1 MEWVVLLLGRG
12 VAAIGTSDNSV
23 GFLGEV
29 IYMPTTLSR
38 LARAGAHVSTLAL
51 SIAFGLFAAQPGH
64 AEEVTLTVALAA
76 NPQMQTAA
84 KLIDNFYTKHPD
96 IKVKFQTL
104 PENQLRPTV
113 LKDVATNSGQFDIV
127 MIGAYE
133 VPLWAEKGWITNLS
147 QEYVVNDK
155 EWNAD
160 DLIKPIRDL
169 VSFNGDMYATPFYGS
184 SSFIFYRKDLFE
196 KAGLTMPEQPTW
208 DQIAEFAAK
217 LDDDSTNTAG
227 ICLRGIPGWGQSLAP
242 LTTVINTFG
251 GRWFDENWE
260 PQLSAPKTKEAI
272 NFYVNLLKE
281 HGQPDAA
288 KDGWQECLQLFTQG
302 KAAMWYDDTVFA
314 GPVLDQASPEVKDNV
329 GFALAPIKEK
339 PGSGWLWAWGLAI
352 PKTSKH
358 QDAAWELISWLTSEE
373 YIKLAGEKAGW
384 GTVPPGSRKSTY
396 MLPEYQKATS
406 TYAELTLKAI
416 SDADPL
422 KPTVDPV
429 PYTGVQYVTIPEFEQ
444 IGDFTSQQLAGAIS
458 GQMSADE
465 AIAASEEKIREIMTD
480 AGYIK

>member
-1 MEWVVLLLGRG
+1 MAKINRRAVT
-12 VAAIGTSDNSV
+12 AA
-23 GFLGEV
+23 
-29 IYMPTTLSR
+29 R
-38 LARAGAHVSTLAL
+38 VSTLGL
-51 SIAFGLFAAQPGH
+51 SVAIGLLGASAARSD
-64 AEEVTLTVALAA
+64 EVSLTVALAA

-84 KLIDNFYTKHPD
+84 KLIDNFYAKYPD

-147 QEYVVNDK
+147 QEYVVKDK
-155 EWNAD
+155 AWNAD
-160 DLIKPIRDL
+160 DLIKPIRNL
-169 VSFNGDMYATPFYGS
+169 VSYKGDMYATPFYGS
-184 SSFIFYRKDLFE
+184 SSFMFYRKDLFK

-208 DQIAEFAAK
+208 SQIADFAAK
-217 LDDDSTNTAG
+217 LDNRSTNTSG

-251 GRWFDENWE
+251 GRWFDEKWQS
-260 PQLSAPKTKEAI
+260 QLSSAKSKEAI
-272 NFYVNLLKE
+272 NFYVNLLKT

-302 KAAMWYDDTVFA
+302 KTAMWYDDTVFA
-314 GPVLDQASPEVKDNV
+314 GPVLDQASPEVKNNV

-339 PGSGWLWAWGLAI
+339 PGSGWLWAWGLSI

-358 QDAAWELISWLTSEE
+358 KDAAWKLIAWLTSED

-384 GTVPPGSRKSTY
+384 GTVPPGSRVSTY
-396 MLPEYQKATS
+396 NLPEYQKATKD
-406 TYAELTLKAI
+406 YADLTLKSI
-416 SDADPL
+416 SAADPL
-422 KPTVDPV
+422 KPTIDPV
-429 PYTGVQYVTIPEFEQ
+429 PYTGVQYVDIPEFEQ

-458 GQMSADE
+458 GQMSADD
-465 AIAASEEKIREIMTD
+465 AIAASEKKIKEIMSD
-480 AGYIK
+480 AGYTK

>member
-1 MEWVVLLLGRG
+1 
-12 VAAIGTSDNSV
+12 
-23 GFLGEV
+23 
-29 IYMPTTLSR
+29 MPKLKWR
-38 LARAGAHVSTLAL
+38 LAYSSAPVSTLAL
-51 SIAFGLFAAQPGH
+51 SCLLGLFAAQPGY

-76 NPQMQTAA
+76 NPQMETAA
-84 KLIDNFYTKHPD
+84 KLIDNFYTKYPD

-113 LKDVATNSGQFDIV
+113 LKDVATKSGQFDVV

-133 VPLWAEKGWITNLS
+133 VPLWAQKGWITNLS
-147 QEYVVNDK
+147 K
-155 EWNAD
+155 EFVADDAAWKAD
-160 DLIKPIRDL
+160 DLLTPIRDL
-169 VSFNGDMYATPFYGS
+169 VSYEGDMFATPFYGS
-184 SSFIFYRKDLFE
+184 SSFMFYRKDLFQ

-208 DQIAEFAAK
+208 DQVADFAAK
-217 LDDDSTNTAG
+217 LDDDANAVSG

-242 LTTVINTFG
+242 LTTVINTYG
-251 GRWFDENWE
+251 GRWFNESWE
-260 PQLSAPKTKEAI
+260 PQLSSEKSKAAI

-281 HGQPDAA
+281 HGQQDAA

-302 KAAMWYDDTVFA
+302 KTAMWYDDTVFA
-314 GPVLDQASPEVKDNV
+314 GPVIDQANAEVKGNV
-329 GFALAPIKEK
+329 GFALAPVKEK
-339 PGSGWLWAWGLAI
+339 PGSGWLWAWGLSI
-352 PKTSKH
+352 PTTSKH
-358 QDAAWELISWLTSEE
+358 QDAAWKLISWLTSED

-384 GTVPPGSRKSTY
+384 GTVPPGSRQSTY
-396 MLPEYQKATS
+396 KLAEYAAATKD
-406 TYAELTLKAI
+406 YADLTLKSINA
-416 SDADPL
+416 ANPL

-465 AIAASEEKIREIMTD
+465 AIAASETKIREIMED